1 MSTCVPV
8 FLFLEA
14 RRLLAVEDDSS
25 DDERPRNRRRLDNRA
40 YCSAAAVTGQP
51 PALAAFGSQ
60 YLVWLAA
67 CCAHTP
73 AMGSGYWSRPRTKD
87 FSLLVHSTW
96 EDAMFYSYFRFNRC
110 PPSTTA
116 AKPQHFSS
124 PLLPLTQALCL
135 LAEVLW
141 RSLLWCHCW
150 QHHVRHAREHAGHAC
165 EHTRLCESRTEAL
178 CSNATTPGHNRGC
191 QLRVQ
196 DRRNALA
203 GRDGNRGAVLT
214 IGIH

>member
-1 MSTCVPV
+1 MPLGSVSDRSIAEIVMSICVPV

-96 EDAMFYSYFRFNRC
+96 EDAMFY
-110 PPSTTA
+110 PTMVV
-116 AKPQHFSS
+116 K
-124 PLLPLTQALCL
+124 
-135 LAEVLW
+135 
-141 RSLLWCHCW
+141 
-150 QHHVRHAREHAGHAC
+150 
-165 EHTRLCESRTEAL
+165 
-178 CSNATTPGHNRGC
+178 
-191 QLRVQ
+191 
-196 DRRNALA
+196 
-203 GRDGNRGAVLT
+203 
-214 IGIH
+214 IGKNC